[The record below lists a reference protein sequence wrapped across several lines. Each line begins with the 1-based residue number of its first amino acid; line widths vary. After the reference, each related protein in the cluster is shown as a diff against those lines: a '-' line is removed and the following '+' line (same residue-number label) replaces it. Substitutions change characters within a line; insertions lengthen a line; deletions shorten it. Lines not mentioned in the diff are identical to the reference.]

1 MAKEEQKTAEEL
13 QKEFIDKRNKEDK
26 DRKASEIKAGFLN
39 PLGDRTTLAEFIE
52 AMGKKSV
59 AEYCK
64 GHLTEDEIKSLEV
77 EINHLN
83 NK

>member
-1 MAKEEQKTAEEL
+1 MAKEDKKTPEEL
-13 QKEFIDKRNKEDK
+13 QKEFLDNRNKEDK
-26 DRKASEIKAGFLN
+26 ERKAAEIKAGFLN

-52 AMGKKSV
+52 AVGKKTVS
-59 AEYCK
+59 EYCK
-64 GHLTEDEIKSLEV
+64 GHLTEDEIKALEI